1 MSITSRAAYDKAQIQ
16 LKAGE
21 KWIRET
27 LSPLVNLEDYHYS
40 GFVCFPNITDRDKS
54 FLKSN
59 GNFTDAELKV
69 KMINRYIGTFL

>member
-16 LKAGE
+16 LKSGE

-40 GFVCFPNITDRDKS
+40 GFVCFPNITDENMRLFMKD
-54 FLKSN
+54 
-59 GNFTDAELKV
+59 GHFTDAELKV
-69 KMINRYIGTFL
+69 KML